1 MAAARMAPT
10 FFRLRDGHMLPLAMF
25 FGTFSWSFVYI
36 SLPFHIQR
44 ISTWDEVSTLAW
56 SGWILGVPNLFT
68 VAVAPFW
75 GGLAERR
82 NPRRLYVL
90 AQTLQGIAFLGM
102 AVARTLPELLVVR
115 VILGFMGASSTFAF
129 VSAGRNA
136 DPAEVRRQVVAVQSA
151 MTVGQVIGPLV
162 GAIVAVRLG
171 FRESFVVGALILFGC
186 GALMH
191 WGVRDL
197 GDPAPRPS
205 TVVPARWGE
214 VLVVSVIVLG
224 GSAQVFFLTSILPQI
239 LPPLGVPD
247 DRTLEIGGF
256 LIFASGV
263 AAVLGSMLASRLGDL
278 LPERRLIPGLL
289 AVSSL
294 CVVALAAVRSVW
306 PFGVL
311 RFLQV
316 LCIAPVFPI
325 VVARVAQS
333 AGGAAIGVI
342 NSARIGAAFVGPVIA
357 TSLLAWTS
365 PTTVYVALA
374 LMGLA
379 CVPLAGMRL
388 TASRGER
395 RA

>member
-1 MAAARMAPT
+1 MAPT
-10 FFRLRDGHMLPLAMF
+10 FVRLRDSHVLPLAMF

-36 SLPFHIQR
+36 SLPFHIHR

-56 SGWILGVPNLFT
+56 TGWILGIPNLVT
-68 VAVAPFW
+68 VATAPFW

-82 NPRRLYVL
+82 NPKRLYVL
-90 AQTLQGIAFLGM
+90 AQTLQGVAFLGM
-102 AVARTLPELLVVR
+102 ALARTLPELLVVR
-115 VILGFMGASSTFAF
+115 LALGLIGASSTFAF

-136 DPAEVRRQVVAVQSA
+136 DPGEVRRQVVAVQSA
-151 MTVGQVIGPLV
+151 MTVGQVIGPLA
-162 GAIVAVRLG
+162 GAIAAARLG
-171 FRESFVVGALILFGC
+171 FRESFVVGAFILFGC
-186 GALMH
+186 GALVR
-191 WGVRDL
+191 WGLGDL
-197 GDPAPRPS
+197 GDAGRGRP
-205 TVVPARWGE
+205 TGGPTRWRD
-214 VLVVSVIVLG
+214 VLIVSVIVLG

-239 LPPLGVPD
+239 LPPLGVPH
-247 DRTLEIGGF
+247 DRTLEIGGL
-256 LIFASGV
+256 LIFASGI
-263 AAVLGSMLASRLGDL
+263 AAALGSMLASRVGDL
-278 LPERRLIPGLL
+278 VPERRLIPGLL

-294 CVVALAAVRSVW
+294 FVIALAAARSVW

-342 NSARIGAAFVGPVIA
+342 NSARIGAAFVGPVVA

-365 PTTVYVALA
+365 PTAVYVALA
-374 LMGLA
+374 LMGLV

-388 TASRGER
+388 GAARTER
-395 RA
+395 RV

>member
-1 MAAARMAPT
+1 MAPT
-10 FFRLRDGHMLPLAMF
+10 SLRLRDRHVLPPAMF

-44 ISTWDEVSTLAW
+44 ISTWDDVSTLAW
-56 SGWILGVPNLFT
+56 SGWILGVPNLVT

-82 NPRRLYVL
+82 NPKRLYVL
-90 AQTLQGIAFLGM
+90 AQMLQGVAFLGM
-102 AVARTLPELLVVR
+102 ALARTLPELLVVR
-115 VILGFMGASSTFAF
+115 IGLGVIGASSTFAF
-129 VSAGRNA
+129 VSAGRHA
-136 DPAEVRRQVVAVQSA
+136 DPAEVRREVVAVQSA

-162 GAIVAVRLG
+162 GAIAAARLG
-171 FRESFVVGALILFGC
+171 FRQSFVVGAVILFGC
-186 GALMH
+186 GALAR
-191 WGVRDL
+191 WGL
-197 GDPAPRPS
+197 GEAAGDGGRRQAA
-205 TVVPARWGE
+205 VAPARWRD
-214 VLVVSVIVLG
+214 VLIVSLIVLG

-263 AAVLGSMLASRLGDL
+263 AAALGSMLASRLGDL
-278 LPERRLIPGLL
+278 VPERRLIPGLL

-294 CVVALAAVRSVW
+294 LVLALAAARSVW

-316 LCIAPVFPI
+316 ACIAPVFPI
-325 VVARVAQS
+325 VVGRVAQS
-333 AGGAAIGVI
+333 AGGRAIGVI
-342 NSARIGAAFVGPVIA
+342 NAARIGAAFVGPVLA

-365 PTTVYVALA
+365 VSAVYAALA
-374 LMGLA
+374 VMGLA
-379 CVPLAGMRL
+379 CVPLAARPRVAGRPP
-388 TASRGER
+388 GGI
-395 RA
+395 

>member
-1 MAAARMAPT
+1 MAWT
-10 FFRLRDGHMLPLAMF
+10 FFRLRDRHVLPLAMF

-56 SGWILGVPNLFT
+56 TGWILGIPNLVT
-68 VAVAPFW
+68 VATAPFW
-75 GGLAERR
+75 GGLAERG
-82 NPRRLYVL
+82 NPKRLYVI
-90 AQTLQGIAFLGM
+90 AQTLQGVAFVGM
-102 AVARTLPELLVVR
+102 ALARTLPELLAVR
-115 VILGFMGASSTFAF
+115 ILLGFIGASSTFAF

-136 DPAEVRRQVVAVQSA
+136 DPGEVRRQVVAVQSA

-162 GAIVAVRLG
+162 GALAAARLG
-171 FRESFVVGALILFGC
+171 FRESFVLGAVILVGC
-186 GALMH
+186 GALVR
-191 WGVRDL
+191 WGIGDL
-197 GDPAPRPS
+197 GEPGRRSASGAP
-205 TVVPARWGE
+205 VRWRD
-214 VLVVSVIVLG
+214 VLIVSVIVLG

-239 LPPLGVPD
+239 LPPLGVPE
-247 DRTLEIGGF
+247 DRTLEIGGL

-263 AAVLGSMLASRLGDL
+263 AAALGSMLASRLGDL

-294 CVVALAAVRSVW
+294 FVIALAAARSVW

-316 LCIAPVFPI
+316 LCVAPVFPI

-365 PTTVYVALA
+365 PTAVYVVLG
-374 LMGLA
+374 LVGLA
-379 CVPLAGMRL
+379 CVPLAGIQL
-388 TASRGER
+388 ASARAER
-395 RA
+395 RP

>member
-1 MAAARMAPT
+1 MAPT
-10 FFRLRDGHMLPLAMF
+10 FLRLRDRHVLPLAMF

-44 ISTWDEVSTLAW
+44 ISTWDEVTTLAW
-56 SGWILGVPNLFT
+56 SGWILGVPNLVT
-68 VAVAPFW
+68 VVVAPFW

-82 NPRRLYVL
+82 NPKRLYVL
-90 AQTLQGIAFLGM
+90 AQMLQGLAFLGM
-102 AVARTLPELLVVR
+102 AGARTLPELFVVR
-115 VILGFMGASSTFAF
+115 IVLGVIGASSTFAF

-151 MTVGQVIGPLV
+151 MTVGQVVGPLV
-162 GAIVAVRLG
+162 GAIAAARLG
-171 FRESFVVGALILFGC
+171 FRESFVVGAAILFGC
-186 GALMH
+186 GALVR
-191 WGVRDL
+191 WGVGDL
-197 GDPAPRPS
+197 GDPGRRRPA
-205 TVVPARWGE
+205 VAPARWQD
-214 VLVVSVIVLG
+214 VLVVSLIVLG

-239 LPPLGVPD
+239 LPPLGIPD
-247 DRTLEIGGF
+247 DRTLEIGGV

-263 AAVLGSMLASRLGDL
+263 AAALGSTLASRLGEL

-289 AVSSL
+289 AISSL
-294 CVVALAAVRSVW
+294 FVLGLAMARTVW

-316 LCIAPVFPI
+316 LCVAPVFPI

-342 NSARIGAAFVGPVIA
+342 NSARIGAAFVGPVVA

-365 PTTVYVALA
+365 PTIVYVALA

-379 CVPLAGMRL
+379 CVPLARVQPAG
-388 TASRGER
+388 A
-395 RA
+395 RAPGRP

>member
-1 MAAARMAPT
+1 MAPT
-10 FFRLRDGHMLPLAMF
+10 FLRLRDRHVLPLAMF

-56 SGWILGVPNLFT
+56 SGWILGIPNLVT

-82 NPRRLYVL
+82 DPKRLYVL
-90 AQTLQGIAFLGM
+90 AQTLQGIAFFGM
-102 AVARTLPELLVVR
+102 AAARTLPELLVVR
-115 VILGFMGASSTFAF
+115 VILGFIGASSTFAF
-129 VSAGRNA
+129 VSAGRSANA
-136 DPAEVRRQVVAVQSA
+136 AEVRRQVVAVQSA
-151 MTVGQVIGPLV
+151 MTVGQVMGPLV
-162 GAIVAVRLG
+162 GAIAAARLG
-171 FRESFVVGALILFGC
+171 FRESFVVGAVILFGC
-186 GALMH
+186 GALVR
-191 WGVRDL
+191 WGVGDL
-197 GDPAPRPS
+197 GDAGRRQAPVAAASWRD
-205 TVVPARWGE
+205 

-247 DRTLEIGGF
+247 DRTLEIGGV
-256 LIFASGV
+256 LIFGSGM
-263 AAVLGSMLASRLGDL
+263 AAALGSMLASRLGDL
-278 LPERRLIPGLL
+278 VPERRLIPGLL

-294 CVVALAAVRSVW
+294 FVIALAAARTVW
-306 PFGVL
+306 PFGIL

-365 PTTVYVALA
+365 PTMVYVALA
-374 LMGLA
+374 LMGLM
-379 CVPLAGMRL
+379 CVPLAGMQL
-388 TASRGER
+388 AGARGER